1 MKDNNW
7 FAFAKQDLKTAEVVL
22 KEEIYNQ
29 VCFHCQ
35 QAAEKLLKGYLFA
48 KNKEVP
54 KTHFLDE
61 LLSLCIQI
69 DGDFEKLREYCAKL
83 DDYYI
88 PTRYPDA
95 LPGTLPEGLPEEK
108 DALEALSFAKEIAH
122 FIMKKA
128 LP

>member
-7 FAFAKQDLKTAEVVL
+7 FEFAKQDLKMAEIGL
-22 KEEIYNQ
+22 NEKFYNQ
-29 VCFHCQ
+29 ACFHCQ
-35 QAAEKLLKGYLFA
+35 QAVEKFLKGYLIT

-61 LLSLCIQI
+61 LLNLTIQI
-69 DGDFEKLREYCAKL
+69 DKNFENLRDYCSKL

-95 LPGTLPEGLPEEK
+95 LPGTLPEGLPDEK
-108 DALEALSFAKEIAH
+108 DALEAIVFTKEIMQ
-122 FIMKKA
+122 FVMERIKE
-128 LP
+128 